1 MGEAA
6 TAYVHES
13 WLRPSKTRSNKPPI
27 EGLYFIKRS
36 MTRKVIQNPTT
47 RVSMQ
52 CMQGEDGSFY
62 YIPLDSYDPS
72 HLEIIHEMSPILVN
86 PMPSQFEPGAMYTY
100 IIASIITKDTATG
113 MDKQLE
119 PMKLYASK
127 AMNMFEFGTKHHQ
140 IFYRMSQTGELDH
153 VAQENGIPINMLQYG
168 LHASGEIRCINEN
181 TLEFNFFS
189 GTYKMK
195 RKIPKRRA
203 KYEMALMTH
212 LMHTID
218 PSYNIMF
225 DFKPFILPELM
236 PITHEQIKRLE
247 SRGLPVFSFKTR
259 EQCRDMRI
267 AIIRHKN
274 IEKKDMTYEE
284 MTKKYEQMMNPP
296 PAPAPTNAYIMGR
309 DELEAY
315 AAAVNAAAVK
325 AAAAAGECDVPMPIP
340 IPVPPYDKN
349 EFRKIIKAHMDAN
362 KGKGGGGKQRTLKKK
377 MMCKKKMT
385 MKKRK

>member
-6 TAYVHES
+6 AADFSSVHES

-27 EGLYFIKRS
+27 AGLHFIKRS

-52 CMQGEDGSFY
+52 CMQGEDGNFY

-72 HLEIIHEMSPILVN
+72 HLEIIHEMSPLLVN
-86 PMPSQFEPGAMYTY
+86 PTPSQFEPGAMYTY
-100 IIASIITKDTATG
+100 IIASIIAKDTATG
-113 MDKQLE
+113 MDIQLE

-140 IFYRMSQTGELDH
+140 IFYRMAQTDELDR
-153 VAQENGIPINMLQYG
+153 VAQEKGIAINMLQYG

-212 LMHTID
+212 LMHAID
-218 PSYNIMF
+218 LSYNIRF

-284 MTKKYEQMMNPP
+284 MTQKCEQIMNPP
-296 PAPAPTNAYIMGR
+296 PAPAPTNAKIMNTV
-309 DELEAY
+309 DLIPY
-315 AAAVNAAAVK
+315 ANKHGV
-325 AAAAAGECDVPMPIP
+325 PIP
-340 IPVPPYDKN
+340 DP
-349 EFRKIIKAHMDAN
+349 
-362 KGKGGGGKQRTLKKK
+362 
-377 MMCKKKMT
+377 
-385 MKKRK
+385 

>member
-1 MGEAA
+1 
-6 TAYVHES
+6 
-13 WLRPSKTRSNKPPI
+13 
-27 EGLYFIKRS
+27 
-36 MTRKVIQNPTT
+36 
-47 RVSMQ
+47 
-52 CMQGEDGSFY
+52 
-62 YIPLDSYDPS
+62 
-72 HLEIIHEMSPILVN
+72 
-86 PMPSQFEPGAMYTY
+86 
-100 IIASIITKDTATG
+100 
-113 MDKQLE
+113 
-119 PMKLYASK
+119 
-127 AMNMFEFGTKHHQ
+127 
-140 IFYRMSQTGELDH
+140 
-153 VAQENGIPINMLQYG
+153 
-168 LHASGEIRCINEN
+168 
-181 TLEFNFFS
+181 
-189 GTYKMK
+189 
-195 RKIPKRRA
+195 
-203 KYEMALMTH
+203 MALMTH

-218 PSYNIMF
+218 PSYNIRF